1 MAISILIKSRWQSVQ
16 INNKEMLAA
25 DNSLRDSL
33 QTRLKC
39 QSWRWPHFLWNDSF
53 MIFVSGRIG
62 QSHTPLSLISSFPF
76 FKWKQSQFRGITQK
90 KQHCFWHFILR
101 ANSHSW
107 VGVYRLN
114 HDPAPLISRKRW
126 QGCASGSRIRLNS
139 FLVTSRR
146 FVIFFL
152 VCYVPYLKKLTS
164 PISQTG
170 EPSVI
175 VCISLAE
182 LHCKWYACMV
192 TVLELP
198 IRILHYLEN
207 KANC

>member
-1 MAISILIKSRWQSVQ
+1 MNESFHRKCGQRQDLHFCLICRLSRKLIPVASISLLFISTLTDCQ
-16 INNKEMLAA
+16 
-25 DNSLRDSL
+25 RD
-33 QTRLKC
+33 
-39 QSWRWPHFLWNDSF
+39 F
-53 MIFVSGRIG
+53 MR
-62 QSHTPLSLISSFPF
+62 TKLLSICFI
-76 FKWKQSQFRGITQK
+76 WKQSQFRGITQK

-107 VGVYRLN
+107 VGIYRLN
-114 HDPAPLISRKRW
+114 HDPVPLISRKRW
-126 QGCASGSRIRLNS
+126 QGCASDSRIRLNS

-146 FVIFFL
+146 FVIFCL

-182 LHCKWYACMV
+182 SHCKWYACMV
-192 TVLELP
+192 TVLKLP